1 MRKVMLLTLLSVFAL
16 FACTDRRYPTTLVA
30 ADSLCAVNPDRA
42 LHLLTQYKD
51 SIQTA
56 SKAHRMYYHLL
67 LADAMNKAYVDM
79 TTDSILK
86 EVAEYYDRH
95 GSANEQMRAHYLLG
109 CAYRDMG
116 EAPMALQAYYDA
128 ISYADTTRNDCDV
141 NILIG
146 IYGQMAHLFHL
157 QNLPYDEIWAVNHY
171 IHYVSKTDN
180 PEEYLVAQKQL
191 IKPYYLLNKKDTVLQ
206 IINNTYQSLKSIG
219 SIQKAA
225 STLTTS
231 IYIYIERGEIEKASK
246 ALSVFEN
253 ESGLFD
259 GKGNIAKGREGFYY
273 IKGFYELMTNNID
286 SAELYF
292 RKAIHYGYNSEGY
305 KGLLAVYKRK
315 KNADSIFF
323 FANKYEEAQDS
334 LHNRMQTNAIHQM
347 SSLYKYTRSQDEAA
361 RERNRAQRAIILLIA
376 IIMLS
381 ILLLLIIAFIIL
393 RYRKK
398 KEEKEMEID
407 SLRKSL
413 VKVKKQRSIVQ
424 EELRKLKERDFE
436 GIIAEKEKQERDLT
450 KIIEQL
456 QTENKTIRKAV
467 ITIGTNHPDAFIES
481 KIAVLFIKKAKRKT
495 ERPVPTEAE
504 WRMLTSQFCK
514 DNPSMYNF
522 FSDGKGLSLLE
533 QRICILLILGIP
545 EKMISTMT
553 ESLPSTVSNSKTR
566 ANEKLFGKREAH
578 SLKNNLF
585 HALNLS

>member
-1 MRKVMLLTLLSVFAL
+1 MRKAMLLTLLSVLAL
-16 FACTDRRYPTTLVA
+16 FACTDRRYPTTLVV
-30 ADSLCAVNPDRA
+30 ADSLCAVNPDSA

-86 EVAEYYDRH
+86 EVADYYDRH
-95 GSANEQMRAHYLLG
+95 GSANEKMRAHYLLG

-347 SSLYKYTRSQDEAA
+347 SSLYKYTRSQNEAA

-398 KEEKEMEID
+398 KKEKEMEID

-424 EELRKLKERDFE
+424 EELRKLKERDYE

-450 KIIEQL
+450 KILEQL

-481 KIAVLFIKKAKRKT
+481 KIAVLFIKKAKRKS

-514 DNPSMYNF
+514 ENPSMYKF

>member
-1 MRKVMLLTLLSVFAL
+1 MRFTFLLVLTLL
-16 FACTDRRYPTTLVA
+16 ACTDRRYPTTLVV
-30 ADSLCAVNPDRA
+30 ADSLCAVNPDSA
-42 LHLLTQYKD
+42 LHLLIQYKD
-51 SIQTA
+51 SVQTA
-56 SKAHRMYYHLL
+56 SKADRMYYHLL

-95 GSANEQMRAHYLLG
+95 GSANEKMRAHYLLG

-347 SSLYKYTRSQDEAA
+347 SSLYKYTRSQNEAA

-398 KEEKEMEID
+398 KKEKEMEID

-467 ITIGTNHPDAFIES
+467 IATGTNHPDAFIES
-481 KIAVLFIKKAKRKT
+481 KIAVLFIKKAKRKS

-514 DNPSMYNF
+514 DNPSMYKF

-545 EKMISTMT
+545 EKMISMMT

>member
-1 MRKVMLLTLLSVFAL
+1 MRKAMLLTLLSVLAL
-16 FACTDRRYPTTLVA
+16 FACTDRRYPTTLVV
-30 ADSLCAVNPDRA
+30 ADSLCAVNPDSA

-86 EVAEYYDRH
+86 EVADYYDRH

-347 SSLYKYTRSQDEAA
+347 SSLYKYTRSQNEAA

-398 KEEKEMEID
+398 KKEKEMEID

-424 EELRKLKERDFE
+424 EELRKLKERDYE

-481 KIAVLFIKKAKRKT
+481 KIAVLFIKKAKRKS

-514 DNPSMYNF
+514 ENPSMYKF

>member
-1 MRKVMLLTLLSVFAL
+1 VLAL

-30 ADSLCAVNPDRA
+30 ADSLCAVNPDSA
-42 LHLLTQYKD
+42 LSLLTQYKD

-67 LADAMNKAYVDM
+67 LADAMNKSYVDM
-79 TTDSILK
+79 STDSILT
-86 EVAEYYDRH
+86 EVADYYDRH
-95 GSANEQMRAHYLLG
+95 GSANEKMRAHYLLG

-347 SSLYKYTRSQDEAA
+347 SSLYKYTRSQNEAA

-398 KEEKEMEID
+398 KKEKEMEID

-467 ITIGTNHPDAFIES
+467 IATGTNHPDAFIES
-481 KIAVLFIKKAKRKT
+481 KIAVLFIKKAKRKS

-514 DNPSMYNF
+514 DNPSMYKF

-545 EKMISTMT
+545 EKMISMMT